1 LNDLV
6 AGKSTGLQSGSLFN
20 RTRENFATTGTI
32 GSVLKP
38 TGYDQLDA
46 SIKKQ
51 FGIEAY
57 TLQEQL
63 KKNANDSYAQ
73 FNDTIAFVRRL
84 KDRIPGIA
92 ISIEA
97 IPEDV
102 RPILDRKDKSG
113 KTLLE
118 KYNEEGLVG

>member
-1 LNDLV
+1 
-6 AGKSTGLQSGSLFN
+6 
-20 RTRENFATTGTI
+20 
-32 GSVLKP
+32 VLKP

-46 SIKKQ
+46 DIKKQ